1 MTKFSRGVG
10 GLGDLDIIQTLAFV
24 WNIYIIIVLI
34 AGTDPPPSL
43 STESKSQYALSLYN
57 YPITK
62 VFAPPPF

>member
-34 AGTDPPPSL
+34 AGTDPPLP
-43 STESKSQYALSLYN
+43 
-57 YPITK
+57 YPLRAK
-62 VFAPPPF
+62 VNML